1 MEIFGW
7 VMKANI
13 MIHVRWVVG
22 GLLMRKILI
31 TVLSLKCEQSQEQR
45 RSVVS
50 TTPMI
55 ISKALTEE
63 TEPDVSSVSS
73 VNVLHYS
80 SLAQA
85 ASVPSARGAAHSD
98 WHIQKVSPG
107 WTDVRPPR
115 VQSSR
120 RNIGHS
126 SSCWLTLM
134 AFFGRCGY
142 SYQSWHAK
150 AVRLGTRCFMLIP
163 PCWIQYCRPMYF

>member
-1 MEIFGW
+1 
-7 VMKANI
+7 MKANI

-55 ISKALTEE
+55 ISEALTEE
-63 TEPDVSSVSS
+63 TESVSS

-85 ASVPSARGAAHSD
+85 ASVPTARGAAHSD
-98 WHIQKVSPG
+98 
-107 WTDVRPPR
+107 
-115 VQSSR
+115 
-120 RNIGHS
+120 
-126 SSCWLTLM
+126 
-134 AFFGRCGY
+134 
-142 SYQSWHAK
+142 
-150 AVRLGTRCFMLIP
+150 
-163 PCWIQYCRPMYF
+163 